1 MIKEAVKEKTSGE
14 TRQGSGEALL
24 NTEEGHGKVEI

>member
-1 MIKEAVKEKTSGE
+1 MIEEAVKEKTSGE

-24 NTEEGHGKVEI
+24 STEEGHGKVEI